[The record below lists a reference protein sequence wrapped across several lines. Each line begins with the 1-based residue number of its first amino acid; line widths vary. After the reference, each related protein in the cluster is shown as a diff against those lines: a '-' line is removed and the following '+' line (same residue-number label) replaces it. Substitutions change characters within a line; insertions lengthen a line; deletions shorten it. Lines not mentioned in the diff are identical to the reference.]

1 MTPANHSTPEGLR
14 SPAGRVLL
22 ALETSEPA
30 QELLAAATEL
40 ARGLHIELAG
50 LFVED
55 AALLR
60 MAALPFTRE
69 VGLVSGLVRPIETR
83 DLERTL
89 QRQAEQV
96 RHGLAKIAAE
106 LALPWSFQVARGSL
120 LEQALEA
127 AAEADLIVLGR
138 RRSAANRAGGETS
151 QPARSPIVSAFFDA
165 SEAAQR
171 VLSAALELAQGRPE
185 QLSLLVPAGSVATL
199 ESLRERAAAVLRVP
213 AGLPRLQPIG
223 APEAGEL
230 AQQTRRL
237 RSRALVLSMRSL
249 QDAHTQMR
257 VLLEVAGCPV
267 VLVR

>member
-1 MTPANHSTPEGLR
+1 MTPANHRTPEESR

-22 ALETSEPA
+22 ALESSEPA

-55 AALLR
+55 VALLR

-69 VGLVSGLVRPIETR
+69 VGLVSGIARPIEPR

-89 QRQAEQV
+89 QMQAERV
-96 RHGLAKIAAE
+96 RHGLARIAAE

-138 RRSAANRAGGETS
+138 RRSAATRAGGGAGL
-151 QPARSPIVSAFFDA
+151 PAPSSVVSAFFDA
-165 SEAAQR
+165 SEAANR

-185 QLSLLVPAGSVATL
+185 QLSLLVPAGSPATL
-199 ESLRERAAAVLRVP
+199 ESLRERAAAALHLR

-230 AQQTRRL
+230 AQQTRQR

-249 QDAHTQMR
+249 QDARTQMR